1 MSTVYKKADPTSRVR
16 FLGPEWLGKWW
27 DCPSLFEDRERGSCQ
42 CEMGKQTNKS
52 TARPVVFIPLP
63 RTDLEVDLKE
73 TSEALYSQPRDPE
86 TSPFAKEQYT
96 G

>member
-1 MSTVYKKADPTSRVR
+1 ME
-16 FLGPEWLGKWW
+16 L
-27 DCPSLFEDRERGSCQ
+27 
-42 CEMGKQTNKS
+42 GKQTNKS